1 MMSELEKCKNDIV
14 YFVEHYVVDTKGN
27 HIKLHN
33 YQKEY
38 LRYLQEK
45 QLTSKDIS
53 NINHNLIYIHSR
65 NIYKDKA
72 NAYIRAYNQFVRNT
86 E

>member
-14 YFVEHYVVDTKGN
+14 YFVEYYIVDTKGN

-45 QLTSKDIS
+45 QFIDNPPTEDELNTMADYLLWGK
-53 NINHNLIYIHSR
+53 N
-65 NIYKDKA
+65 DKG
-72 NAYIRAYNQFVRNT
+72 
-86 E
+86 